1 MKILLINGPNLN
13 LLGSRETEKYGD
25 LSLKEL
31 ESKLRSIAGDQNCEL
46 HCFQSNSEEKII
58 NEIHGASVE
67 NIEVIIINP
76 AAFTHTSIAI
86 RDAILAVDIPFYEVH
101 ITDIKSRE
109 AFRHH
114 SFFEDIAIE
123 QISGKGIR
131 GYEDAVNKA
140 IKKFRSS

>member
-13 LLGSRETEKYGD
+13 LLGSRETGKYGD
-25 LSLKEL
+25 LSLNEL
-31 ESKLRSIAGDQNCEL
+31 ESKLRSIAEDQDCEL
-46 HCFQSNSEEKII
+46 LCFQSNSEEKII
-58 NEIHGASVE
+58 NEIHRAGVE
-67 NIEVIIINP
+67 NIGVIIINP

-86 RDAILAVDIPFYEVH
+86 RDAFLAVDTPFYEVH

-109 AFRHH
+109 SFRHH
-114 SFFEDIAIE
+114 SYFEDIAIE
-123 QISGKGIR
+123 QISGKGIS